1 MRCVIDKLE
10 AKGGLRQS
18 QKHLIASY
26 FSLSLQCHVQ
36 GLYYSHPLMKTIFRI
51 FSYLGK
57 YPKLASAQL
66 LCAILMTLMLLAFPM
81 MTGRVKREVIDG
93 GQIDKLIPF
102 IAIVLVAFFLRD
114 FFNFLRI
121 LINNT
126 FEQKAI
132 FDLRSELYNKLQR
145 LRLKWFDERRTG
157 DIMTRVAEDVPQMER
172 VLIDGIEQG
181 LVAVLQVL
189 IVTIFLITRSPILAL
204 SALAPIPLL
213 IIGAWLYS
221 RHAAGRY
228 RIVRKASG
236 EMNAMLHDNI
246 AGIRQIKSYAAE
258 DDEHASFNESSGKV
272 RDANLIVMKAW
283 AIYSPSMS
291 FFNSIGYALVLGVGA
306 WQIHYNGLD
315 NAVLLE
321 FFTII
326 WALYDPLGRLHQL
339 NQMTQSSRAAAER
352 VFTILD
358 EDNEIHATDGV
369 ELVHP
374 IRGHV
379 VFTGLNFSYGDQPT
393 LQNISLEAQPGQTI
407 ALVGSTGAG
416 KSTIVSLLSR
426 FYEYDG
432 GSITVDGTEL
442 NTISK
447 KSLRS
452 TIGYVTQDA
461 FLFNG
466 PVRENLHL
474 GKRDASDEE
483 MWSALAA
490 ANADGFVREL
500 PNDLDTVVGERGVK
514 LSGGERQ
521 RLSIA
526 RALLKNPPILL
537 LDEATASVD
546 SETERLIQEALDRLM
561 ENRTAFVIAHR
572 LSTIRNA
579 DLIHVL
585 DRGKVIESG
594 THDELLAI
602 NGKYTQLSK
611 QSFLD
616 D

>member
-1 MRCVIDKLE
+1 
-10 AKGGLRQS
+10 
-18 QKHLIASY
+18 
-26 FSLSLQCHVQ
+26 
-36 GLYYSHPLMKTIFRI
+36 MKIILRI

-57 YPKLASAQL
+57 YPRLATAQL
-66 LCAILMTLMLLAFPM
+66 ICAILMTLMLLAFPV
-81 MTGRVKREVIDG
+81 MTGRVKREVIDD

-102 IAIVLVAFFLRD
+102 IAVVLVAFFLRD

-121 LINNT
+121 LINNI

-132 FDLRSELYNKLQR
+132 FDLRSQLYNKLQR
-145 LRLKWFDERRTG
+145 LRLKWFDDRRTG

-181 LVAVLQVL
+181 LVAILQIL

-213 IIGAWLYS
+213 ILGAWLYT
-221 RHAAGRY
+221 RHASGRY
-228 RIVRKASG
+228 RIVRKATG

-258 DDEHASFNESSGKV
+258 DDEHASFNKSSAKV

-283 AIYSPSMS
+283 ALYSPSMS
-291 FFNSIGYALVLGVGA
+291 FFNSIGYTLVLGVGA
-306 WQIHYNGLD
+306 WQIYYHGLD
-315 NAVLLE
+315 GAVLLE

-358 EDNEIHATDGV
+358 EDDEVHATTGI
-369 ELVHP
+369 ELRQPVV
-374 IRGHV
+374 GHV
-379 VFTGLNFSYGDQPT
+379 VFSNLSFSYADQPT
-393 LQNISLEAQPGQTI
+393 LKSINFEAKPGQTI

-416 KSTIVSLLSR
+416 KSTIVNLLSR
-426 FYEYDG
+426 FYEYNS
-432 GSITVDGTEL
+432 GSITIDGTEL

-452 TIGYVTQDA
+452 SIGYVTQDA

-483 MWSALAA
+483 MWQALAA

-500 PNDLDTVVGERGVK
+500 DKELDTVVGERGVK

-546 SETERLIQEALDRLM
+546 SETERLIQEALDHLM

-572 LSTIRNA
+572 LSTIKDA
-579 DLIHVL
+579 DYIHVL
-585 DRGKVIESG
+585 EKGEIIESG
-594 THDELLAI
+594 THKELMARS
-602 NGKYTQLSK
+602 GKYAQLSR
-611 QSFLD
+611 QSFLTG
-616 D
+616 

>member
-1 MRCVIDKLE
+1 
-10 AKGGLRQS
+10 
-18 QKHLIASY
+18 
-26 FSLSLQCHVQ
+26 
-36 GLYYSHPLMKTIFRI
+36 MKTILRI

-66 LCAILMTLMLLAFPM
+66 VCAILMTLMLLAFPM
-81 MTGRVKREVIDG
+81 MTGRVKREVIDNG
-93 GQIDKLIPF
+93 EIGSLLPF
-102 IAIVLVAFFLRD
+102 MIVVVVAFFARD

-126 FEQKAI
+126 FEQKAVY
-132 FDLRSELYNKLQR
+132 DLRSQLYNKLQR

-181 LVAVLQVL
+181 LIAVLQIL
-189 IVTIFLITRSPILAL
+189 IVTIFLMTRSPILAI

-213 IIGAWLYS
+213 IIGAWLYT
-221 RHAAGRY
+221 RHAATRY
-228 RIVRKASG
+228 RIVRKATG

-258 DDEHASFNESSGKV
+258 DEEHKSFNETSGRV
-272 RDANLIVMKAW
+272 RDANLTVMKAW
-283 AIYSPSMS
+283 ALYSPSMS
-291 FFNSIGYALVLGVGA
+291 FFNSIGYTLVLGVGA
-306 WQIHYNGLD
+306 WEIHNGRMGSD
-315 NAVLLE
+315 VLLE

-326 WALYDPLGRLHQL
+326 WALYDPITRLHQL

-358 EDNEIHATDGV
+358 EDDEVHATDGNP
-369 ELVHP
+369 LP
-374 IRGHV
+374 QPLRGHV
-379 VFTGLNFSYGDQPT
+379 KITDLNFSYSDERT
-393 LQNISLEAQPGQTI
+393 LHGVSLEAKPGQTI

-416 KSTIVSLLSR
+416 KSTIVNLLCR
-426 FYEYDG
+426 FYEYDE
-432 GSITVDGTEL
+432 GSITIDGVEL
-442 NTISK
+442 NQTNK
-447 KSLRS
+447 ASLRS
-452 TIGYVTQDA
+452 AIGYVTQDP

-466 PVRENLHL
+466 PVRENLYL
-474 GKRDASDEE
+474 AQRDASDEA
-483 MWSALAA
+483 MWQALAA
-490 ANADGFVREL
+490 ANADGFVRAL
-500 PNDLDTVVGERGVK
+500 PEGLDTVVGERGVK

-546 SETERLIQEALDRLM
+546 SQTELLIQQALDRLM

-579 DLIHVL
+579 DVIHVL
-585 DRGKVIESG
+585 DKGRVIESG
-594 THDELLAI
+594 THHELLALG
-602 NGKYTQLSK
+602 GKYAELSK
-611 QSFLD
+611 QAFLAE
-616 D
+616 

>member
-1 MRCVIDKLE
+1 
-10 AKGGLRQS
+10 
-18 QKHLIASY
+18 
-26 FSLSLQCHVQ
+26 
-36 GLYYSHPLMKTIFRI
+36 
-51 FSYLGK
+51 
-57 YPKLASAQL
+57 
-66 LCAILMTLMLLAFPM
+66 
-81 MTGRVKREVIDG
+81 
-93 GQIDKLIPF
+93 
-102 IAIVLVAFFLRD
+102 
-114 FFNFLRI
+114 
-121 LINNT
+121 
-126 FEQKAI
+126 
-132 FDLRSELYNKLQR
+132 
-145 LRLKWFDERRTG
+145 
-157 DIMTRVAEDVPQMER
+157 
-172 VLIDGIEQG
+172 
-181 LVAVLQVL
+181 
-189 IVTIFLITRSPILAL
+189 
-204 SALAPIPLL
+204 
-213 IIGAWLYS
+213 
-221 RHAAGRY
+221 
-228 RIVRKASG
+228 
-236 EMNAMLHDNI
+236 
-246 AGIRQIKSYAAE
+246 
-258 DDEHASFNESSGKV
+258 
-272 RDANLIVMKAW
+272 
-283 AIYSPSMS
+283 
-291 FFNSIGYALVLGVGA
+291 
-306 WQIHYNGLD
+306 
-315 NAVLLE
+315 
-321 FFTII
+321 
-326 WALYDPLGRLHQL
+326 
-339 NQMTQSSRAAAER
+339 MTQSSRAAAER

>member
-1 MRCVIDKLE
+1 
-10 AKGGLRQS
+10 
-18 QKHLIASY
+18 
-26 FSLSLQCHVQ
+26 
-36 GLYYSHPLMKTIFRI
+36 
-51 FSYLGK
+51 
-57 YPKLASAQL
+57 
-66 LCAILMTLMLLAFPM
+66 MTLMLLAFPV
-81 MTGRVKREVIDG
+81 MTGRVKREVIDD

-102 IAIVLVAFFLRD
+102 IAVVLVAFFLRD

-121 LINNT
+121 LINNI

-132 FDLRSELYNKLQR
+132 FDLRSQLYNKLQR
-145 LRLKWFDERRTG
+145 LRLKWFDDRRTG

-181 LVAVLQVL
+181 LVAILQIL

-213 IIGAWLYS
+213 ILGAWLYT
-221 RHAAGRY
+221 RHASGRY
-228 RIVRKASG
+228 RIVRKATG

-258 DDEHASFNESSGKV
+258 DDEHASFNKSSAKV

-283 AIYSPSMS
+283 ALYSPSMS
-291 FFNSIGYALVLGVGA
+291 FFNSIGYTLVLGVGA
-306 WQIHYNGLD
+306 WQIYYHGLD
-315 NAVLLE
+315 GAVLLE

-358 EDNEIHATDGV
+358 EDDEVHATTGI
-369 ELVHP
+369 ELQQPVV
-374 IRGHV
+374 GHV
-379 VFTGLNFSYGDQPT
+379 VFSNLSFSYADQPT
-393 LQNISLEAQPGQTI
+393 LKSINFEAKPGQTI

-416 KSTIVSLLSR
+416 KSTIVNLLSR
-426 FYEYDG
+426 FYEYNS
-432 GSITVDGTEL
+432 GSITIDGTEL

-452 TIGYVTQDA
+452 SIGYVTQDA

-483 MWSALAA
+483 MRQALAA

-500 PNDLDTVVGERGVK
+500 DKELDTVVGERGVK

-546 SETERLIQEALDRLM
+546 SETERLIQEALDHLM

-572 LSTIRNA
+572 LSTIKDA
-579 DLIHVL
+579 DYIHVL
-585 DRGKVIESG
+585 EKGEIIESG
-594 THDELLAI
+594 THKELMARS
-602 NGKYTQLSK
+602 GKYAQLSR
-611 QSFLD
+611 QSFLTG
-616 D
+616 

>member
-1 MRCVIDKLE
+1 M
-10 AKGGLRQS
+10 Q
-18 QKHLIASY
+18 
-26 FSLSLQCHVQ
+26 
-36 GLYYSHPLMKTIFRI
+36 TILRI

-57 YPKLASAQL
+57 YPKLATAQL
-66 LCAILMTLMLLAFPM
+66 VCAILMTLMLLVFPM
-81 MTGRVKREVIDG
+81 MTGRIKREVIDG
-93 GQIDKLIPF
+93 GEIEKLWPYV
-102 IAIVLVAFFLRD
+102 AVVVVAFFLRD
-114 FFNFLRI
+114 FFNCLRI
-121 LINNT
+121 LINNI

-132 FDLRSELYNKLQR
+132 YDLRSSLYNKLQR

-181 LVAVLQVL
+181 LIALLQVL
-189 IVTIFLITRSPILAL
+189 IVTIFLFTRSPILAI
-204 SALAPIPLL
+204 SALAPLPLL
-213 IIGAWLYS
+213 IIGAWLYT
-221 RHAAGRY
+221 RHAGKRY
-228 RIVRKASG
+228 RIVRKATG

-258 DDEHASFNESSGKV
+258 DDEFACFNQSSAQV
-272 RDANLIVMKAW
+272 RDANLTVMKAW
-283 AIYSPSMS
+283 AIYSPTMS
-291 FFNSIGYALVLGVGA
+291 FFNSIGYTLVLAIGA
-306 WQIHYNGLD
+306 WQIYHHGLD

-326 WALYDPLGRLHQL
+326 WALYEPLGRLHQL
-339 NQMTQSSRAAAER
+339 NQMAQSSRAAAER

-358 EDNEIHATDGV
+358 EEDEIHATDGAD
-369 ELVHP
+369 LP
-374 IRGHV
+374 QPTRGHV
-379 VFTGLNFSYGDQPT
+379 KFQNLSFSYSAQPT
-393 LQNISLEAQPGQTI
+393 LTNITLEAQPGQTI

-416 KSTIVSLLSR
+416 KSTIVNLLCR
-426 FYEYDG
+426 FYEYDS
-432 GSITVDGTEL
+432 GSITIDNTEL

-474 GKRDASDEE
+474 GKRDASDAE
-483 MWSALAA
+483 MWSALKA
-490 ANADGFVREL
+490 ANADQFVSEL
-500 PNDLDTVVGERGVK
+500 PEALDTIVGERGVK

-546 SETERLIQEALDRLM
+546 SETERLIQEALDHLM
-561 ENRTAFVIAHR
+561 KNRTAFVIAHR

-579 DLIHVL
+579 DMIHVL
-585 DRGKVIESG
+585 DRGQIIESG
-594 THDELLAI
+594 SHEELMNK
-602 NGKYTQLSK
+602 NGKYAELSH
-611 QSFLD
+611 QSFLK
-616 D
+616 

>member
-1 MRCVIDKLE
+1 MP
-10 AKGGLRQS
+10 
-18 QKHLIASY
+18 ASV
-26 FSLSLQCHVQ
+26 LAVTT
-36 GLYYSHPLMKTIFRI
+36 MKTILRI

-66 LCAILMTLMLLAFPM
+66 LCAILMTVMLLAFPM
-81 MTGRVKREVIDG
+81 MTGRVKREVIDAQ
-93 GQIDKLIPF
+93 QIDKLIPF

-114 FFNFLRI
+114 FFNCLRI

-132 FDLRSELYNKLQR
+132 YDLRSQLYNKLQR

-172 VLIDGIEQG
+172 ILIDGIEQG

-189 IVTIFLITRSPILAL
+189 IVSAFLFSRSPVLAL
-204 SALAPIPLL
+204 AALAPLPLL
-213 IIGAWLYS
+213 GLGAWLYT
-221 RHAAGRY
+221 RHASGRY
-228 RIVRKASG
+228 RIVRKATG

-258 DDEHASFNESSGKV
+258 DDELASFNRSSSKV

-283 AIYSPSMS
+283 AVYSPSMS
-291 FFNSIGYALVLGVGA
+291 FVNSIGYTLVLGVGA
-306 WQIHYNGLD
+306 WQIHYHGLN

-358 EDNEIHATDGV
+358 EDDEIHASDGV
-369 ELVHP
+369 LLEHP

-379 VFTGLNFSYGDQPT
+379 KFDRVDFSYADQPT
-393 LQNISLEAQPGQTI
+393 LQGICLEAQPGQTI

-416 KSTIVSLLSR
+416 KSTVVSLLTR
-426 FYEYDG
+426 FYEYDR
-432 GSITVDGTEL
+432 GSITIDGIEL
-442 NTISK
+442 NTIAK
-447 KSLRS
+447 PSLRS
-452 TIGYVTQDA
+452 IIGYVTQDA

-474 GKRDASDEE
+474 GKRDASDSE
-483 MWSALAA
+483 MWAALKA
-490 ANADGFVREL
+490 ANADQFVREL
-500 PNDLDTVVGERGVK
+500 PNGLDTTVGERGVK

-546 SETERLIQEALDRLM
+546 SETERLIQDALDHLM

-579 DLIHVL
+579 DCIHVL
-585 DRGKVIESG
+585 DAGRIIESG
-594 THDELLAI
+594 THDELLARD
-602 NGKYTQLSK
+602 GKYAILSK
-611 QSFLD
+611 QSFLS
-616 D
+616 

>member
-1 MRCVIDKLE
+1 
-10 AKGGLRQS
+10 
-18 QKHLIASY
+18 
-26 FSLSLQCHVQ
+26 
-36 GLYYSHPLMKTIFRI
+36 MKIILRI

-57 YPKLASAQL
+57 YPRLATAQL
-66 LCAILMTLMLLAFPM
+66 ICAILMTLMLLAFPM

-102 IAIVLVAFFLRD
+102 IAVVLVAFFLRD

-132 FDLRSELYNKLQR
+132 FDLRSQLYNKLQR

-181 LVAVLQVL
+181 LVAILQIL

-213 IIGAWLYS
+213 ILGAWLYT
-221 RHAAGRY
+221 RHASGRY
-228 RIVRKASG
+228 RIVRKATG

-258 DDEHASFNESSGKV
+258 DDEHASFNESSAKV

-283 AIYSPSMS
+283 ALYSPSMS
-291 FFNSIGYALVLGVGA
+291 FFNSIGYTLVLGVGA
-306 WQIHYNGLD
+306 WQIYYHGLD
-315 NAVLLE
+315 GTVLLE

-358 EDNEIHATDGV
+358 EDDEVHATNGI
-369 ELVHP
+369 ELQQPVV
-374 IRGHV
+374 GHV
-379 VFTGLNFSYGDQPT
+379 VFSNLSFSYADQPT
-393 LQNISLEAQPGQTI
+393 LKSINFEAKPGQTI

-416 KSTIVSLLSR
+416 KSTIVNLLSR
-426 FYEYDG
+426 FYEYNS
-432 GSITVDGTEL
+432 GSITIDGTEL

-483 MWSALAA
+483 MWQALAA
-490 ANADGFVREL
+490 ANAEGFVREL
-500 PNDLDTVVGERGVK
+500 DKGLDTVVGERGVK

-546 SETERLIQEALDRLM
+546 SETERLIQEALDHLM

-572 LSTIRNA
+572 LSTIKDA
-579 DLIHVL
+579 DYIHVL
-585 DRGKVIESG
+585 EQGEIIESG
-594 THDELLAI
+594 THKELMARS
-602 NGKYTQLSK
+602 GKYAQLSQ
-611 QSFLD
+611 QSFLT
-616 D
+616 

>member
-1 MRCVIDKLE
+1 M
-10 AKGGLRQS
+10 Q
-18 QKHLIASY
+18 
-26 FSLSLQCHVQ
+26 
-36 GLYYSHPLMKTIFRI
+36 TILRI

-57 YPKLASAQL
+57 YPKLATAQL
-66 LCAILMTLMLLAFPM
+66 VCAILMTLMLLVFPM
-81 MTGRVKREVIDG
+81 MTGRIKREVIDG
-93 GQIDKLIPF
+93 GEIEKLWPYV
-102 IAIVLVAFFLRD
+102 AVVVVAFFLRD
-114 FFNFLRI
+114 FFNCLRI
-121 LINNT
+121 LINNI

-132 FDLRSELYNKLQR
+132 YDLRSALYNKLQR

-157 DIMTRVAEDVPQMER
+157 DVMTRVAEDVPQMER

-181 LVAVLQVL
+181 LVALLQIV
-189 IVTIFLITRSPILAL
+189 IVTVFLFTRSPILACC
-204 SALAPIPLL
+204 ALAPLPLL
-213 IIGAWLYS
+213 ILGAWFYT

-228 RIVRKASG
+228 RIVRKATG

-258 DDEHASFNESSGKV
+258 DDEFKSFNESSSRV
-272 RDANLIVMKAW
+272 RDANLSVMKAW

-306 WQIHYNGLD
+306 WQIYHHGLD

-326 WALYDPLGRLHQL
+326 WALYEPLGRLHQL
-339 NQMTQSSRAAAER
+339 NQMAQASRAAAER
-352 VFTILD
+352 VFNILD
-358 EDNEIHATDGV
+358 EEDEIHAIDGI
-369 ELVHP
+369 ELSQP

-379 VFTGLNFSYGDQPT
+379 VFEKLQFSYADQPT
-393 LQNISLEAQPGQTI
+393 LTDISIEAKPGQTV

-416 KSTIVSLLSR
+416 KSTIVNLLCR
-426 FYEYDG
+426 FYEYHA
-432 GSITVDGTEL
+432 GSITIDGTEL

-474 GKRDASDEE
+474 GKRNATDEE
-483 MWSALAA
+483 MWSSLAA
-490 ANADGFVREL
+490 ANAEQFVREL
-500 PNDLDTVVGERGVK
+500 PEGLDTIVGERGVK

-546 SETERLIQEALDRLM
+546 SETERLIQQALDHLM

-579 DLIHVL
+579 DMIHVL
-585 DRGKVIESG
+585 DRGRVIESG
-594 THDELLAI
+594 SHEELA
-602 NGKYTQLSK
+602 GQ
-611 QSFLD
+611 
-616 D
+616 

>member
-1 MRCVIDKLE
+1 
-10 AKGGLRQS
+10 
-18 QKHLIASY
+18 
-26 FSLSLQCHVQ
+26 
-36 GLYYSHPLMKTIFRI
+36 
-51 FSYLGK
+51 
-57 YPKLASAQL
+57 
-66 LCAILMTLMLLAFPM
+66 MTLMLLAFPM
-81 MTGRVKREVIDG
+81 MTGRVKREVIDL
-93 GQIDKLIPF
+93 GQIDSLIPF
-102 IAIVLVAFFLRD
+102 IVVVIVAFFLRD

-145 LRLKWFDERRTG
+145 LRLKWFDDRRTG
-157 DIMTRVAEDVPQMER
+157 DVMTRVAEDVPQMER

-181 LVAVLQVL
+181 LIAFLQIL

-204 SALAPIPLL
+204 CALAPIPLL
-213 IIGAWLYS
+213 IIGAWLYT

-228 RIVRKASG
+228 RLVRKATG

-258 DDEHASFNESSGKV
+258 DEELQSFNETSSKV
-272 RDANLIVMKAW
+272 RDANLTVMKAW

-291 FFNSIGYALVLGVGA
+291 FFNSIGYALILGVGA
-306 WQIHYNGLD
+306 WEIHNGRLGSD
-315 NAVLLE
+315 VLLE

-326 WALYDPLGRLHQL
+326 WALYEPIGRLHQL

-352 VFTILD
+352 VFSILD
-358 EDNEIHATDGV
+358 EEDEPHAQNGV
-369 ELVHP
+369 ILNKPV
-374 IRGHV
+374 RGHV
-379 VFTGLNFSYGDQPT
+379 QFTNLNLSYNDQPT
-393 LQNISLEAQPGQTI
+393 LRDINLEAKPGQTI

-416 KSTIVSLLSR
+416 KSTIVNLLCR
-426 FYEYDG
+426 FYEYDK
-432 GSITVDGTEL
+432 GSISIDGVEL
-442 NTISK
+442 NTTNKS
-447 KSLRS
+447 SLRS
-452 TIGYVTQDA
+452 AIGYVTQDP

-466 PVRENLHL
+466 PVRENLSL
-474 GKRDASDEE
+474 AQRDANDEA
-483 MWSALAA
+483 MWQALAA
-490 ANADGFVREL
+490 ANAENFVRAL
-500 PNDLDTVVGERGVK
+500 PEGLDTVVGERGVK

-546 SETERLIQEALDRLM
+546 SETEQLIQQALDRLM

-579 DLIHVL
+579 DIIHVL
-585 DRGKVIESG
+585 DKGSVIETGS
-594 THDELLAI
+594 HEELLALG
-602 NGKYTQLSK
+602 GKYTKLSK

-616 D
+616 E

>member
-1 MRCVIDKLE
+1 MLLFFLVFTRGRP
-10 AKGGLRQS
+10 A
-18 QKHLIASY
+18 
-26 FSLSLQCHVQ
+26 LSVHT
-36 GLYYSHPLMKTIFRI
+36 PFMKIILRI

-57 YPKLASAQL
+57 YPRLATAQL
-66 LCAILMTLMLLAFPM
+66 ICAILMTLMLLAFPV
-81 MTGRVKREVIDG
+81 MTGRVKREVIDD

-102 IAIVLVAFFLRD
+102 IAVVLVAFFLRD

-121 LINNT
+121 LINNI

-132 FDLRSELYNKLQR
+132 FDLRSQLYNKLQR
-145 LRLKWFDERRTG
+145 LRLKWFDDRRTG

-181 LVAVLQVL
+181 LVAILQIL

-213 IIGAWLYS
+213 ILGAWLYT
-221 RHAAGRY
+221 RHASGRY
-228 RIVRKASG
+228 RIVRKATG

-258 DDEHASFNESSGKV
+258 DDEHASFNKSSAKV

-283 AIYSPSMS
+283 ALYSPSMS
-291 FFNSIGYALVLGVGA
+291 FFNSIGYTLVLGVGA
-306 WQIHYNGLD
+306 WQIYYHGLD
-315 NAVLLE
+315 GAVLLE

-358 EDNEIHATDGV
+358 EDDEVHATTGI
-369 ELVHP
+369 ELQQPVV
-374 IRGHV
+374 GHV
-379 VFTGLNFSYGDQPT
+379 VFSNLSFSYADQPT
-393 LQNISLEAQPGQTI
+393 LKSINFEAKPGQTI

-416 KSTIVSLLSR
+416 KSTIVNLLSR
-426 FYEYDG
+426 FYEYNS
-432 GSITVDGTEL
+432 GSITIDGTEL

-452 TIGYVTQDA
+452 SIGYVTQDA

-483 MWSALAA
+483 MRQALAA

-500 PNDLDTVVGERGVK
+500 DKELDTVVGERGVK

-546 SETERLIQEALDRLM
+546 SETERLIQEALDHLM

-572 LSTIRNA
+572 LSTIKDA
-579 DLIHVL
+579 DYIHVL
-585 DRGKVIESG
+585 EKGEIIESG
-594 THDELLAI
+594 THKELMARS
-602 NGKYTQLSK
+602 GKYAQLSR
-611 QSFLD
+611 QSFLTG
-616 D
+616 

>member
-1 MRCVIDKLE
+1 MLLFFLVFTRDRP
-10 AKGGLRQS
+10 A
-18 QKHLIASY
+18 
-26 FSLSLQCHVQ
+26 LSVHT
-36 GLYYSHPLMKTIFRI
+36 PFMKIILRI

-57 YPKLASAQL
+57 YPRLATAQL
-66 LCAILMTLMLLAFPM
+66 ICAILMTLMLLAFPV
-81 MTGRVKREVIDG
+81 MTGRVKREVIDD

-102 IAIVLVAFFLRD
+102 IAVVLVAFFLRD

-121 LINNT
+121 LINNI

-132 FDLRSELYNKLQR
+132 FDLRSQLYNKLQR

-181 LVAVLQVL
+181 LVAILQIL

-213 IIGAWLYS
+213 ILGAWLYT
-221 RHAAGRY
+221 RHASGRY
-228 RIVRKASG
+228 RIVRKATG

-258 DDEHASFNESSGKV
+258 DDEHASFNESSAKV

-283 AIYSPSMS
+283 ALYSPSMS
-291 FFNSIGYALVLGVGA
+291 FFNSIGYTLVLGVGA
-306 WQIHYNGLD
+306 WQIYYHGLD
-315 NAVLLE
+315 GAVLLE

-358 EDNEIHATDGV
+358 EDDEVHATTGI
-369 ELVHP
+369 ELRQPVV
-374 IRGHV
+374 GHV
-379 VFTGLNFSYGDQPT
+379 VFSNLSFSYADQPT
-393 LQNISLEAQPGQTI
+393 LKSINFEAKPGQTI

-416 KSTIVSLLSR
+416 KSTIVNLLSR
-426 FYEYDG
+426 FYEYNS
-432 GSITVDGTEL
+432 GSITIDGTEL

-452 TIGYVTQDA
+452 SIGYVTQDA

-483 MWSALAA
+483 MWVALAA

-500 PNDLDTVVGERGVK
+500 DKGIDTVVGERGVK

-546 SETERLIQEALDRLM
+546 SETERLIQEALDHLM

-572 LSTIRNA
+572 LSTIKDA
-579 DLIHVL
+579 DYIHVL
-585 DRGKVIESG
+585 EKGEIIESG
-594 THDELLAI
+594 THKELMARS
-602 NGKYTQLSK
+602 GKYAQLSR
-611 QSFLD
+611 QSFLTG
-616 D
+616 

>member
-1 MRCVIDKLE
+1 MLLFFLVFTRGRP
-10 AKGGLRQS
+10 A
-18 QKHLIASY
+18 
-26 FSLSLQCHVQ
+26 LSVHT
-36 GLYYSHPLMKTIFRI
+36 PFMKIILRI

-57 YPKLASAQL
+57 YPRLATAQL
-66 LCAILMTLMLLAFPM
+66 ICAILMTLMLLAFPV
-81 MTGRVKREVIDG
+81 MTGRVKREVIDD

-102 IAIVLVAFFLRD
+102 IAVVLVAFFLRD

-121 LINNT
+121 LINNI

-132 FDLRSELYNKLQR
+132 FDLRSQLYNKLQR
-145 LRLKWFDERRTG
+145 LRLKWFDDRRTG

-181 LVAVLQVL
+181 LVAILQIL

-213 IIGAWLYS
+213 ILGAWLYT
-221 RHAAGRY
+221 RHASGRY
-228 RIVRKASG
+228 RIVRKATG

-258 DDEHASFNESSGKV
+258 DDEHASFNKSSAKV

-283 AIYSPSMS
+283 ALYSPSMS
-291 FFNSIGYALVLGVGA
+291 FFNSIGYTLVLGVGA
-306 WQIHYNGLD
+306 WQIYYHGLD
-315 NAVLLE
+315 GAVLLE

-358 EDNEIHATDGV
+358 EDDEVHATTGI
-369 ELVHP
+369 ELQQPVV
-374 IRGHV
+374 GHV
-379 VFTGLNFSYGDQPT
+379 VFSNLSFSYADQPT
-393 LQNISLEAQPGQTI
+393 LKSINFEAKPGQTI

-416 KSTIVSLLSR
+416 KSTIVNLLSR
-426 FYEYDG
+426 FYEYNS
-432 GSITVDGTEL
+432 GSITIDGTEL

-452 TIGYVTQDA
+452 SIGYVTQDA

-483 MWSALAA
+483 MWQALAA

-500 PNDLDTVVGERGVK
+500 DKELDTVVGERGVK

-546 SETERLIQEALDRLM
+546 SETERLIQEALDHLM

-572 LSTIRNA
+572 LSTIKDA
-579 DLIHVL
+579 DYIHVL
-585 DRGKVIESG
+585 EKGEIIESG
-594 THDELLAI
+594 THKELMARS
-602 NGKYTQLSK
+602 GKYAQLSR
-611 QSFLD
+611 QSFLTG
-616 D
+616 

>member
-1 MRCVIDKLE
+1 
-10 AKGGLRQS
+10 
-18 QKHLIASY
+18 
-26 FSLSLQCHVQ
+26 
-36 GLYYSHPLMKTIFRI
+36 MKTILRI

-57 YPKLASAQL
+57 YPRLATTQL
-66 LCAILMTLMLLAFPM
+66 ICAILMTLMLLAFPV

-93 GQIDKLIPF
+93 GEIDKLVPF
-102 IAIVLVAFFLRD
+102 ILIVVLAFFLRD

-132 FDLRSELYNKLQR
+132 YDLRSALYKKLQR
-145 LRLKWFDERRTG
+145 LRLKWFDNRRTG

-172 VLIDGIEQG
+172 LLIDGIEQG
-181 LVAVLQVL
+181 LVSLLQVI
-189 IVTIFLITRSPILAL
+189 IVTIFLFSRSPILAL
-204 SALAPIPLL
+204 SALAPLPLL
-213 IIGAWLYS
+213 ILGAWFYS
-221 RHAAGRY
+221 RHAAKRY
-228 RIVRKASG
+228 RIVRKATG

-258 DDEHASFNESSGKV
+258 DDEFKSFNESSSRV
-272 RDANLIVMKAW
+272 RDANLTVMKAW
-283 AIYSPSMS
+283 AVYSPIMS
-291 FFNSIGYALVLGVGA
+291 FFNSLGYALVLAVGA
-306 WQIHYNGLD
+306 WQIYYHGLD
-315 NAVLLE
+315 NAILLE

-326 WALYDPLGRLHQL
+326 WALYEPLGRLHQL

-352 VFTILD
+352 VFNILD
-358 EDNEIHATDGV
+358 EEDEIHATDGV
-369 ELVHP
+369 ALLQPV
-374 IRGHV
+374 RGHV
-379 VFTGLNFSYGDQPT
+379 AINNLEFSYADQLT
-393 LQNISLEAQPGQTI
+393 LKGVTLEAKPGQTI
-407 ALVGSTGAG
+407 ALVGTTGAG
-416 KSTIVSLLSR
+416 KSTLVNLLCR
-426 FYEYDG
+426 FYEYDA
-432 GSITVDGTEL
+432 GSITIDGTEL

-490 ANADGFVREL
+490 ANAEQFVRDL
-500 PNDLDTVVGERGVK
+500 PEGLDTVVGERGVK

-546 SETERLIQEALDRLM
+546 SETERLIQQALDHLM

-579 DLIHVL
+579 DTIHVL
-585 DRGKVIESG
+585 DQGRVIESG
-594 THDELLAI
+594 THEQLLAN
-602 NGKYTQLSK
+602 NGKYAELSR
-611 QSFLD
+611 QSFLR
-616 D
+616 

>member
-1 MRCVIDKLE
+1 MLLFFLVFTRGRP
-10 AKGGLRQS
+10 A
-18 QKHLIASY
+18 
-26 FSLSLQCHVQ
+26 LSVHT
-36 GLYYSHPLMKTIFRI
+36 PFMKIILRI

-57 YPKLASAQL
+57 YPRLATAQL
-66 LCAILMTLMLLAFPM
+66 ICAILMTLMLLAFPV
-81 MTGRVKREVIDG
+81 MTGRVKREVIDD

-102 IAIVLVAFFLRD
+102 IAVVLVAFFLRD

-121 LINNT
+121 LINNI

-132 FDLRSELYNKLQR
+132 FDLRSQLYNKLQR
-145 LRLKWFDERRTG
+145 LRLKWFDDRRTG

-181 LVAVLQVL
+181 LVAILQIL

-213 IIGAWLYS
+213 ILGAWLYT
-221 RHAAGRY
+221 RHASGRY
-228 RIVRKASG
+228 RIVRKATG

-258 DDEHASFNESSGKV
+258 DDEHASFNKSSAKV

-283 AIYSPSMS
+283 ALYSPSMS
-291 FFNSIGYALVLGVGA
+291 FFNSIGYTLVLGVGA
-306 WQIHYNGLD
+306 WQIYYHGLD
-315 NAVLLE
+315 GAVLLE

-358 EDNEIHATDGV
+358 EDDEVHATTGI
-369 ELVHP
+369 ELRQHVV
-374 IRGHV
+374 GHV
-379 VFTGLNFSYGDQPT
+379 VFSNLSFSYADQPT
-393 LQNISLEAQPGQTI
+393 LKSINFEAKPGQTI

-416 KSTIVSLLSR
+416 KSTIVNLLSR
-426 FYEYDG
+426 FYEYNS
-432 GSITVDGTEL
+432 GSITIDGTEL

-452 TIGYVTQDA
+452 SIGYVTQDA

-483 MWSALAA
+483 MWQALAA

-500 PNDLDTVVGERGVK
+500 DKELDTVVGERGVK

-546 SETERLIQEALDRLM
+546 SETERLIQEALDHLM

-572 LSTIRNA
+572 LSTIKDA
-579 DLIHVL
+579 DYIHVL
-585 DRGKVIESG
+585 EKGEIIESG
-594 THDELLAI
+594 THKELMARS
-602 NGKYTQLSK
+602 GKYAQLSR
-611 QSFLD
+611 QSFLTG
-616 D
+616 